1 MIDREILNS
10 LVNQLGEKKTPFL
23 QGLSSDVKE
32 YVSSK
37 TTEHCLGLRLI
48 PLLSEY
54 GYDPVLYPSLNPF
67 ELASYVSRL
76 IPFLLKSNY
85 KKHGSEY
92 KIDSVLTN
100 EVVDIVSK
108 KYQQF
113 YKENQDIISDHVII
127 SIATQK
133 DISDVFFQTI
143 VDNNSA
149 TKFASQEIKG
159 HIVDFLKHSLHA
171 KLQEMSSKLG
181 HSAIAIVHKALAN
194 SLVSS
199 VLTNISLIIGK
210 VAAAS
215 ITKTIGA
222 IVVKNTAIYVSHNL
236 GIILAKVMAVPAI
249 KAFITKFVLAAILA
263 GFIKVIVVSTGASI
277 GTVLLV
283 ILIPILVAFIAN
295 EWIHLPKKLGD
306 AISGSIGGELA
317 TNFSTTNNQIVSEL
331 FEQFIGD
338 KGRSLGLSMAN
349 DDELTK
355 ELMKLLPDIERLIK
369 F

>member
-10 LVNQLGEKKTPFL
+10 LVNQLGEKKNPFL

-37 TTEHCLGLRLI
+37 KTEDCLGLTLI
-48 PLLSEY
+48 SLQPGY
-54 GYDPVLYPSLNPF
+54 GYKSELYPSLNPF
-67 ELASYVSRL
+67 ELARYVSRL
-76 IPFLLKSNY
+76 IPFLLKSNHKEY
-85 KKHGSEY
+85 GVEY

-108 KYQQF
+108 RYQQF
-113 YKENQDIISDHVII
+113 YEGNQDIISDHVIL
-127 SIATQK
+127 SIGTQK
-133 DISDVFFQTI
+133 EISDVFFQTI
-143 VDNNSA
+143 VNNNSA
-149 TKFASQEIKG
+149 TKFASEEIKK
-159 HIVDFLKHSLHA
+159 HVVDFLKHSLHT
-171 KLQEMSSKLG
+171 KLQEMSSSLG
-181 HSAIAIVHKALAN
+181 HSAVAIVNKALSN

-199 VLTNISLIIGK
+199 VVTNISLIIGK

-283 ILIPILVAFIAN
+283 ILIPILVAFIAH

-306 AISGSIGGELA
+306 AISGSIGNELA
-317 TNFSTTNNQIVSEL
+317 TNFSTTNNQIVLEL
-331 FEQFIGD
+331 FEQFLGD
-338 KGRSLGLSMAN
+338 QGRSLGLSMAN

-369 F
+369 I